1 MNKHI
6 LLYYLYYI
14 RTAAIYISTADV
26 TAISAVKKATPQI
39 RYRLYTLYIAFYLS
53 FLWRSMTICRYG
65 SSSKPM
71 RSYSLMAPLL

>member
-26 TAISAVKKATPQI
+26 TAISAIKKGDAA
-39 RYRLYTLYIAFYLS
+39 YTVSPVYIIYIAFYLS
-53 FLWRSMTICRYG
+53 FL
-65 SSSKPM
+65 
-71 RSYSLMAPLL
+71 